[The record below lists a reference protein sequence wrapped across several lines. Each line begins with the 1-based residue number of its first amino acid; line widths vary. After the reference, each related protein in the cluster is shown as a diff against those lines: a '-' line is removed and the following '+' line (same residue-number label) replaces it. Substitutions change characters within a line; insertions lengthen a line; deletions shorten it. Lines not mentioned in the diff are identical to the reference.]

1 MRYARLA
8 SPLLLAAVMAADA
21 GVARAQPASPD
32 VRAAELVAS
41 LGLREDETPVR
52 ERAGWKKPSRIVVFG
67 ASPERVAWLQEVAP
81 GVELVRASS
90 MRDAAGAADGADAV
104 IGACDARVVQST
116 SVRWIQTYNAGME
129 HCLAAADFT
138 RRDVLLTNMQRVAG
152 PAMAEHVVAMMLAFA
167 RSLPAYFDVQ
177 RQRRWDRMPPGAPPA
192 FTLEGKT
199 VLVVGLGGIGTEV
212 GRRAAALGMTVL
224 ATRATPR
231 PAPDF
236 VSELGLA
243 DALTRFTPRADIV
256 VNTLPLTDATR
267 GQFNAAVFATMKR
280 GAYFI
285 NVGRGQTVVTDDLVA
300 ALRSGQLAGA
310 GLDVVDPE
318 PLPPDHPLWT
328 MPNVIITPHSSSD
341 SDVDEVS
348 RWLVVRENLRR
359 YVAGE
364 RMLSVV
370 DPARGY

>member
-1 MRYARLA
+1 MLKRYVLPVVVLALVVLA
-8 SPLLLAAVMAADA
+8 STA
-21 GVARAQPASPD
+21 VARAQPAD
-32 VRAAELVAS
+32 DRAAALVAS

-52 ERAGWKKPSRIVVFG
+52 DREGWVKPSRILVLE
-67 ASPERVAWLQEVAP
+67 APAERLAWLQEVAP
-81 GVELVRASS
+81 GVELVGVASS
-90 MRDAAGAADGADAV
+90 AEAVAAASQVDAV
-104 IGACDARVVQST
+104 IGSCNAELARPDR
-116 SVRWIQTYNAGME
+116 VRWVQTYNAGVE
-129 HCLAAADFT
+129 RCLVAPVFE
-138 RRDVLLTNMQRVAG
+138 RRGLLLTNMQRVAG
-152 PAMAEHVVAMMLAFA
+152 PAMAEHVLAMMLAFA
-167 RSLPAYFDVQ
+167 RSLPAYYDVQ
-177 RQRRWDRMPPGAPPA
+177 RQQRWDRTPPDASPA
-192 FTLEGKT
+192 FTLDGKT

-212 GRRAAALGMTVL
+212 ARRAAAFGMTVL

-231 PAPDF
+231 PAPEF
-236 VSELGLA
+236 VSELGLS

-256 VNTLPLTDATR
+256 VNTLPLTDETR
-267 GQFNAAVFATMKR
+267 GEFDAAVFATMKQ

-300 ALRSGQLAGA
+300 ALRSGRLAGA

-318 PLPPDHPLWT
+318 PLPSSHPLWT
-328 MPNVIITPHSSSD
+328 MRNVIITPHSSSD

>member
-1 MRYARLA
+1 
-8 SPLLLAAVMAADA
+8 
-21 GVARAQPASPD
+21 
-32 VRAAELVAS
+32 
-41 LGLREDETPVR
+41 
-52 ERAGWKKPSRIVVFG
+52 
-67 ASPERVAWLQEVAP
+67 
-81 GVELVRASS
+81 
-90 MRDAAGAADGADAV
+90 RDAAAAAAEADAV
-104 IGACDARVVQST
+104 IGACDASVVQSPR
-116 SVRWIQTYNAGME
+116 VRWIQTYNAGME

-318 PLPPDHPLWT
+318 PLPSGHPLWT
-328 MPNVIITPHSSSD
+328 ISNVIITPHSSSD